1 MLLELVLQMA
11 QAQGLYDTNS
21 STVSPAEAALQL
33 LCRLYGGAMSL
44 SDMRQAR
51 LHELV
56 RLPLLAPSGAAAKK
70 VSLVHCSIMRLL
82 AARVAAWTQQGPPP
96 TLAVLK
102 SFGQALA
109 LQLEVGLLT
118 GPVPV
123 TASVC
128 ASAAAAVIAAA
139 SAAVAVAVAITIQLV
154 LPPINCCQPAL
165 SCCHIPQTMH
175 VLQPH

>member
-11 QAQGLYDTNS
+11 QAQGLYDSNS

-33 LCRLYGGAMSL
+33 LCHLYGGSMSL
-44 SDMRQAR
+44 SDLCQAR
-51 LHELV
+51 LHELA

-82 AARVAAWTQQGPPP
+82 AARVAVWSQRGPPP

-109 LQLEVGLLT
+109 LQLEVGLVT
-118 GPVPV
+118 GPVDVPNATQPV
-123 TASVC
+123 A
-128 ASAAAAVIAAA
+128 
-139 SAAVAVAVAITIQLV
+139 
-154 LPPINCCQPAL
+154 CCPSPADT
-165 SCCHIPQTMH
+165 CCHLRPAAQWPCMPCTH
-175 VLQPH
+175 TDSPPPPPAPPARR